1 MHSERKWFMQF
12 PVITVIF
19 SVRKKKQMAILLN
32 QFYSIKKIKK
42 ELREF
47 EKQEEEKKIYNKEK
61 LEKRVPRIGILKADM
76 NPDQEIKLS
85 DELVGTLRQLVPEGN
100 VLTDRLKVFSCIYQ

>member
-1 MHSERKWFMQF
+1 
-12 PVITVIF
+12 
-19 SVRKKKQMAILLN
+19 MAILLN

-47 EKQEEEKKIYNKEK
+47 EKKEDEKKEYNKEK

-100 VLTDRLKVFSCIYQ
+100 VLTDRLKVKNPI

>member
-1 MHSERKWFMQF
+1 
-12 PVITVIF
+12 
-19 SVRKKKQMAILLN
+19 MAILLN

-47 EKQEEEKKIYNKEK
+47 EKKEDEKKEYNKEK

-100 VLTDRLKVFSCIYQ
+100 VLTDRLKVKYPIWPRQPVFKKQTGGQVFFHTL